1 MHVSIYDHKFIHN
14 KIVTEEKDEEDE
26 EEDTDEDEEE
36 PKEACISWKLCIL
49 WVRKELPGLF
59 LVWDKTTQAWYELWP
74 WGICQKT
81 VFYQNN

>member
-36 PKEACISWKLCIL
+36 PKEACIS
-49 WVRKELPGLF
+49 
-59 LVWDKTTQAWYELWP
+59 
-74 WGICQKT
+74 
-81 VFYQNN
+81 